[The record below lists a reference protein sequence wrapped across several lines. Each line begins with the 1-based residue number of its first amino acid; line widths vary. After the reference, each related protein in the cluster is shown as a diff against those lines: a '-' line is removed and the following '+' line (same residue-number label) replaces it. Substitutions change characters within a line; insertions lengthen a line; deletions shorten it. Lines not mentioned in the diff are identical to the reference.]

1 MERYA
6 TILTC
11 LLEFSSIE
19 QALAY
24 QDEMERNKIQMQM
37 ISQGLSTVGSKD
49 GIASKRFANSS
60 VSLKGA
66 KKVKNGSNFFP
77 TYEAGNNDLLG

>member
-1 MERYA
+1 
-6 TILTC
+6 
-11 LLEFSSIE
+11 
-19 QALAY
+19 
-24 QDEMERNKIQMQM
+24 MQM